1 MSDYPRIYVACLA
14 QCCFTM
20 TRRVRRAL
28 GFWIRR
34 IARCVFAGK
43 NDDLGKGVTPV
54 ASPGNFGKGSW

>member
-1 MSDYPRIYVACLA
+1 MTHF
-14 QCCFTM
+14 CFQL
-20 TRRVRRAL
+20 TRRERRTL

-54 ASPGNFGKGSW
+54 ASPGEPRERVLVMKSV